1 MAGHRL
7 FIRRRD
13 GRIEVRLNDAGRS
26 FARDVFAQV
35 VTAERDPDHQWHA
48 SLHSPIDPS
57 IDADNPLSTLARQ
70 SETTTNAE
78 LALVCVEEQFL
89 TTTEAW
95 AWLTSLQVALRSVA
109 VANGVLS
116 DEKLA
121 EMDDALKSEIGTLQM
136 LLFSLAE
143 CL

>member
-1 MAGHRL
+1 MAGNRL
-7 FIRRRD
+7 FVRRRD
-13 GRIEVRLNDAGRS
+13 GRIEVRLNDAGRN
-26 FARDVFAQV
+26 FVRDVFAQV
-35 VTAERDPDHQWHA
+35 VTAEREPEHLWHA

-57 IDADNPLSTLARQ
+57 VDADNPLATLSRQ

-78 LALVCVEEQFL
+78 LALVCVDEEFL
-89 TTTEAW
+89 TNAEAW

-109 VANGVLS
+109 VSNGVLS
-116 DEKLA
+116 DERLTEVEVELRA
-121 EMDDALKSEIGTLQM
+121 EIETLQS

>member
-1 MAGHRL
+1 MAGNRL
-7 FIRRRD
+7 FVRRRD
-13 GRIEVRLNDAGRS
+13 GRIEVRLNDSGRN
-26 FARDVFAQV
+26 FVRGVFAQV
-35 VTAERDPDHQWHA
+35 VIAEREPDHQWHA

-57 IDADNPLSTLARQ
+57 IDADNPLSTLSRQ

-78 LALVCVEEQFL
+78 LALVCVDEHFL
-89 TTTEAW
+89 TNAEAW

-109 VANGVLS
+109 VSNGVLS
-116 DEKLA
+116 DERLA
-121 EMDDALKSEIGTLQM
+121 EINADVRSEIETLQL

>member
-1 MAGHRL
+1 MANRL
-7 FIRRRD
+7 FVRRRD
-13 GRIEVRLNDAGRS
+13 GRIEVRLNDAARS
-26 FARDVFAQV
+26 WVRDVFARV
-35 VTAERDPDHQWHA
+35 VAAERSPEHEWHA

-57 IDADNPLSTLARQ
+57 GDADDPLSILAREN
-70 SETTTNAE
+70 ETTTNAE
-78 LALVCVEEQFL
+78 LALVCVDEQFL
-89 TTTEAW
+89 TNAEAW

-109 VANGVLS
+109 VSNGVLS

-121 EMDDALKSEIGTLQM
+121 EIDADLRNEITTLQL